1 MPRRTL
7 TSKLSKACSDLL
19 PKEGRQSKLQETIKQ
34 RIWRSGGVYSNQ
46 LSPDE
51 NPTSTTVSRLN
62 QHTNFVCDTS
72 FFCNLPPKFQ
82 QFLKRTHCLQRSY
95 QTDKPQQ
102 VIKWADVCNTL
113 VSQGIIT
120 REDGGKEGGSS
131 FSTDF
136 HERLEA
142 LSELDEEQL
151 EAVED
156 YLEQSARNVISQMDQ
171 EADEDQDDDVVDS
184 PWVGIP
190 QLSHDTAYG
199 SNVGL
204 VVSQECDQGQDVEDV
219 NDRET
224 YVGEGNLIYG
234 YWRLVPYG

>member
-1 MPRRTL
+1 MQTCPCL
-7 TSKLSKACSDLL
+7 VALLFCLKLIVNHQIF
-19 PKEGRQSKLQETIKQ
+19 ER
-34 RIWRSGGVYSNQ
+34 
-46 LSPDE
+46 
-51 NPTSTTVSRLN
+51 
-62 QHTNFVCDTS
+62 
-72 FFCNLPPKFQ
+72 KFQ

-156 YLEQSARNVISQMDQ
+156 YLEQSARNVISQMDVCFCGVFQ
-171 EADEDQDDDVVDS
+171 QFCCTCQILFF
-184 PWVGIP
+184 G
-190 QLSHDTAYG
+190 
-199 SNVGL
+199 GL
-204 VVSQECDQGQDVEDV
+204 G
-219 NDRET
+219 T
-224 YVGEGNLIYG
+224 
-234 YWRLVPYG
+234 